1 MRKIWDRLRNDTQL
15 AIITSAG
22 LLGLVG
28 IPPFAFYRWLQ
39 GDLIIVAVDVSLAL
53 VTAFA
58 LWLSWRHDKTRLAGQ
73 VLAIIY
79 ALGVI
84 IVAINLPISGLY
96 WFYCFILFNFFI
108 TPPLRSTFI
117 TLTALVVLCSYDVLL
132 HPGSVFASL
141 QELVLFACTS
151 LICSVFAYMF
161 AWRTTQ
167 QRRRLEQLANLDPL
181 TGIGNRRTLMQ
192 EMEIALAGFKRH
204 GTQCGLLLLDI
215 DHFKRINDSH
225 GHLEGDRVLVGLA
238 ELVWQGSRR
247 TDRLF
252 RLGGEEFVLLLP
264 NISQSGLEK
273 AADNIL
279 STVAENLRSQGA
291 PITVSIG
298 GTLLEPGD
306 DSISWMHRADVCM
319 YQAKNAGRNRSRI
332 SRPVDDTVTG
342 NIIMTAP

>member
-1 MRKIWDRLRNDTQL
+1 MRKIWNRLRNDTHL
-15 AIITSAG
+15 AIITAG
-22 LLGLVG
+22 SLLCLIG
-28 IPPFAFYRWLQ
+28 IPPFAVYRWLQ
-39 GDLIIVAVDVSLAL
+39 GDLIIVTVDVLLVL

-73 VLAIIY
+73 MLAIIY

-84 IVAINLPISGLY
+84 VVAINLPLSGLF

-108 TPPLRSTFI
+108 IPPLRSTFI
-117 TLTALVVLCSYDVLL
+117 TLTALVALCSYDLFL
-132 HPGSVFASL
+132 NPGSIFVSL
-141 QELVLFACTS
+141 QQLVLFACTS

-192 EMEIALAGFKRH
+192 EMEIALASFKRH
-204 GTQCGLLLLDI
+204 GTQCGLLLMDI
-215 DHFKRINDSH
+215 DHFKQINDSH
-225 GHLEGDRVLVGLA
+225 GHMEGDRVLVELA
-238 ELVWQGSRR
+238 ELVWKSSRR

-279 STVAENLRSQGA
+279 STVAENLRSLGEQV
-291 PITVSIG
+291 TVSIG

-306 DSISWMHRADVCM
+306 DSISWMHRADVSM
-319 YQAKNAGRNRSRI
+319 YQAKDAGRNCSMI
-332 SRPVDDTVTG
+332 HLPAVDADIGDIKMV
-342 NIIMTAP
+342 AH